1 MRSRNQTGKTCTKTV
16 KQMTTTVVETNMSFA
31 GTESLS
37 RVIAIIYNTYES
49 TIIKVSGKIFEF
61 YAIVSVKL
69 N

>member
-1 MRSRNQTGKTCTKTV
+1 V